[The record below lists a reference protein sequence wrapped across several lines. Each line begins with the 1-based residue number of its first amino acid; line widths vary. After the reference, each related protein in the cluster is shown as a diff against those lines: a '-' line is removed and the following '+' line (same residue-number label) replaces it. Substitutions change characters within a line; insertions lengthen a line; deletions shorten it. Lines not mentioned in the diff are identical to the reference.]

1 MKYLRRYFLTGLV
14 VLAPTVITI
23 YLVWW
28 GFARIDG
35 LLEPLQRRY
44 PIIDIPGLGF
54 IIVLLL
60 IIVTG
65 LLASNL
71 IGRRVIGLGERIMH
85 RLPLI
90 RRIYGAI
97 KEVSEVL
104 LAEKATAFQRVVLIR
119 YPHRDAFALAFVTS
133 DGAGYFNEKIGA
145 DLVSVFIPT
154 TPNPTSGFFL
164 MLPKNDVT
172 DLDISVETA
181 MKIVI
186 SGGAFIPPHLLQSKA
201 STSKL

>member
-28 GFARIDG
+28 GFNRIDG
-35 LLEPLQRRY
+35 LLKPLQRRY
-44 PIIDIPGLGF
+44 PITDVPGLGF
-54 IIVLLL
+54 IVVLLL
-60 IIVTG
+60 IVITG

-71 IGRRVIGLGERIMH
+71 IGRRFIGLGERILH
-85 RLPLI
+85 RVPLV
-90 RRIYGAI
+90 RRIYTAI

-104 LAEKATAFQRVVLIR
+104 LAEKTTAFKRVVMIR
-119 YPHRDAFALAFVTS
+119 YPHRDAYALAFVTNE
-133 DGAGYFNEKIGA
+133 GVAYFDQRTGA

-164 MLPKNDVT
+164 MMPRQDVIE
-172 DLDISVETA
+172 LDMSVEAA
-181 MKIVI
+181 MKMVI
-186 SGGAFIPPHLLQSKA
+186 SGGAFTPPNLEPSRA
-201 STSKL
+201 PTTR